1 MLGEFLAN
9 NAPDVT
15 VQIVVKSKEDWD
27 EYIDSVSFILYLIEL
42 SFHFIYLFQVCRSYG
57 FYERHCPFV
66 YTLQGDLIG
75 DGSDFLEHVRNNY
88 CRASITPTTEQ
99 AENRKRANMKQIEEL
114 MRRRVGLTLE
124 EKISEHQKKIVTKN
138 VISHINDCF
147 YDPYEEH
154 GQIYYL
160 RRTDL

>member
-1 MLGEFLAN
+1 M
-9 NAPDVT
+9 
-15 VQIVVKSKEDWD
+15 
-27 EYIDSVSFILYLIEL
+27 
-42 SFHFIYLFQVCRSYG
+42 CRSYG

-124 EKISEHQKKIVTKN
+124 EKIIEH
-138 VISHINDCF
+138 
-147 YDPYEEH
+147 
-154 GQIYYL
+154 
-160 RRTDL
+160 